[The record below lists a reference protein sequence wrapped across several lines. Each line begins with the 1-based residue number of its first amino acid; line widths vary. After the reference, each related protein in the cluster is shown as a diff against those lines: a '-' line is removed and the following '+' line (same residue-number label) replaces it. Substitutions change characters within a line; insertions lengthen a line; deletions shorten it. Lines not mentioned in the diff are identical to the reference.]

1 MKGERI
7 KMETKNRVYQIYELR
22 DEIKKALK
30 NIDFIESQEKLLVS
44 ILISSPQHESFK
56 DFIKGTQKNWENYET
71 QRIDLNE
78 RLKRLEKIISLREEN
93 KENRQLID
101 EIVSLTLEGTG
112 SAKPEKK
119 K

>member
-1 MKGERI
+1 
-7 KMETKNRVYQIYELR
+7 METKNRVYQIYELR

-30 NIDFIESQEKLLVS
+30 NIDFVESQEKLLIS
-44 ILISSPQHESFK
+44 IIIGSPQHESFK
-56 DFIKGTQKNWENYET
+56 DFVKETKKNWENYET

-78 RLKRLEKIISLREEN
+78 RLKRLEKIISLREDP
-93 KENRQLID
+93 KMDRKLID